1 MENKNKLEISQDDL
15 TFLENLLKKER
26 IPFTL
31 EELTLK
37 LAFHK
42 TEAERSKPIK
52 IYNPYSDYEVGDL
65 IYKYYDE
72 PLKTSSRGTEH
83 FKGGVVL
90 EVVNKIPFPKL
101 NCQMLEVDYRG
112 GGLFRKYTD
121 YMKKTK
127 TQILIP
133 CNLDGRS
140 DPVEFLPKEKDPRR
154 EELPLKQN
162 ELKLLET
169 KLKSALS
176 KSDKFYNWN
185 GYWYLSEAK
194 GGIDEQKIPQIEQFL
209 KENKNSVTTQE
220 LVQEYFSNPQISPE
234 ILYLELNHILES
246 KYRKKFI
253 LVSPKN
259 WGKWNLK
266 ENLEVLKS
274 KIPLSAPRA
283 EMPEKDID
291 KREVQDRRKELGLER
306 EKSFPC
312 KFYLTWREIL
322 SGGIRIPHELQRYF
336 NNYRE
341 YLFKNKEDGKE
352 HLVYYYPEHGFL
364 LGFKDVFENHGV
376 IQGSTLTVEY
386 EKDNKFSFLIK
397 KSKKK
402 ITYFRKAY
410 NWDSDRI
417 FSIREEKT
425 SFCAINRVIYLGE
438 EIFEKLS
445 RLYDERKDLNLQ
457 GLLHLVFQT
466 FGLDR
471 ENFGLHFLRAYH
483 IVDLLKNTDL
493 EQVEA
498 ILYTFPEF
506 YPSEKEEG
514 IFHLDLTKIIPE
526 EKPEEKPEKKEEELI
541 EKKVEKEMRVVEKI
555 PELEE
560 KEEIY
565 KVIESIPAP
574 PREEPEKI
582 ERKEVKPEKRKI
594 KKKVKKAKAG
604 KEIPAKVAKRAKK
617 LIEEKI
623 EWEESRK
630 EVASIFKEESVPQS
644 LEKKEEEKPKI
655 MQHKE
660 KAKFGLFAQKL
671 QQALQKEAEKK
682 KDKKDNE

>member
-1 MENKNKLEISQDDL
+1 MENKNKLEITQDDL
-15 TFLENLLKKER
+15 IFLENLLKKER
-26 IPFTL
+26 IPLTL
-31 EELTLK
+31 NELTLK

-42 TEAERSKPIK
+42 TAEDRTKPIK
-52 IYNPYSDYEVGDL
+52 VYNPYSDYEVGDL

-90 EVVNKIPFPKL
+90 EVVRKIPFPKL
-101 NCQMLEVDYRG
+101 SCQMLEVDYRG

-127 TQILIP
+127 TQILLP

-140 DPVEFLPKEKDPRR
+140 DPVEFLPKEKDPRQ
-154 EELPLKQN
+154 EELPLKEN
-162 ELKLLET
+162 ELKLLESR
-169 KLKSALS
+169 LKSALS
-176 KSDKFYNWN
+176 KSDKFYSWN
-185 GYWYLSEAK
+185 GYWYLTEAK
-194 GGIDEQKIPQIEQFL
+194 GEIEEQKISEVEQFL

-220 LVQEYFSNPQISPE
+220 LIKKYFSKPQISPE

-246 KYRKKFI
+246 KYRKKFV
-253 LVSPKN
+253 LVSPDN

-266 ENLEVLKS
+266 ENLEALKS

-283 EMPEKDID
+283 EMPEGEIS
-291 KREVQDRRKELGLER
+291 KREIQEKRKELGLER

-312 KFYLTWREIL
+312 KLYLTWREIL

-364 LGFKDVFENHGV
+364 LGFKEVFENHAV
-376 IQGSTLTVEY
+376 IQGSTLTIEH
-386 EKDNKFSFLIK
+386 EKDNRFNFVIK

-402 ITYFRKAY
+402 IMYYRKAY
-410 NWDSDRI
+410 NWDNDRI
-417 FSIREEKT
+417 FTVREEKT
-425 SFCAINRVIYLGE
+425 SFCAVNRMIYLGE
-438 EIFEKLS
+438 EIFENLS

-466 FGLDR
+466 FGADR
-471 ENFGLHFLRAYH
+471 ENFGIHYLRLYH

-498 ILYTFPEF
+498 ILLTFPEF

-514 IFHLDLTKIIPE
+514 IFHLDLKKIIPE
-526 EKPEEKPEKKEEELI
+526 EKPEEKKEEVVVE
-541 EKKVEKEMRVVEKI
+541 EKVEKEVRVVEKV
-555 PELEE
+555 PELER

-565 KVIESIPAP
+565 KVIESMPIPS
-574 PREEPEKI
+574 REEAEKE
-582 ERKEVKPEKRKI
+582 ERVEREKPKPEKKKI
-594 KKKVKKAKAG
+594 KKVKKARPGREISA
-604 KEIPAKVAKRAKK
+604 KEAKIAKK

-630 EVASIFKEESVPQS
+630 ELVSIYQEESQAQS
-644 LEKKEEEKPKI
+644 SEKHEEEKPKVT
-655 MQHKE
+655 QYRE

-671 QQALQKEAEKK
+671 QQALQKETEKK
-682 KDKKDNE
+682 